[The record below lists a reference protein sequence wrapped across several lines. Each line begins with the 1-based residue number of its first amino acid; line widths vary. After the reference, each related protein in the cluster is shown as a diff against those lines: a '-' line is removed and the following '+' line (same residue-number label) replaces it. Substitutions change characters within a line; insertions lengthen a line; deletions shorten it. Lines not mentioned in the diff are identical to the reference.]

1 MQKYNWI
8 LRAGRGADYFG
19 QPVCLSTSI
28 SLAVLDWSAQKFVCR
43 SPVAMA
49 QSSSGT
55 IAIHY
60 VLPVSWMTSCLA
72 VMGRMA
78 LRGRPEQ
85 LLAISY
91 VRDRGGV
98 W

>member
-1 MQKYNWI
+1 
-8 LRAGRGADYFG
+8 
-19 QPVCLSTSI
+19 
-28 SLAVLDWSAQKFVCR
+28 
-43 SPVAMA
+43 MA

-60 VLPVSWMTSCLA
+60 VLPVSRMTSCLA

-98 W
+98 